1 MAQGRDGWPGK
12 AAVSDSTRGSPQR
25 ERLKSAPEWVVGLSL
40 PTSSLLLC
48 PLPSWLSFQ
57 QWGSRCQLSVHRSAG
72 RSFTLQSGWKLE
84 LQVTAQHT
92 VAFASAMPLPLRSEP
107 GRYCVLSWR
116 DCGSRLP
123 PFSPFPPV
131 GSPKGGSQVGLRALA
146 GAAFSIC
153 SFLGNQGRCRCPYD
167 VAGK

>member
-40 PTSSLLLC
+40 PPSSLLLC

-57 QWGSRCQLSVHRSAG
+57 QWGSRCQLSVHRSAVAVLHLAEWLEAG
-72 RSFTLQSGWKLE
+72 AAGHILHTL
-84 LQVTAQHT
+84 
-92 VAFASAMPLPLRSEP
+92 AFPSAMPLPLRSEP
-107 GRYCVLSWR
+107 GLYCVLSWR

-123 PFSPFPPV
+123 PFSPFLTV
-131 GSPKGGSQVGLRALA
+131 GSPKGGSEVFRSQG
-146 GAAFSIC
+146 SCWC
-153 SFLGNQGRCRCPYD
+153 SFLWNQGWCRCPYD